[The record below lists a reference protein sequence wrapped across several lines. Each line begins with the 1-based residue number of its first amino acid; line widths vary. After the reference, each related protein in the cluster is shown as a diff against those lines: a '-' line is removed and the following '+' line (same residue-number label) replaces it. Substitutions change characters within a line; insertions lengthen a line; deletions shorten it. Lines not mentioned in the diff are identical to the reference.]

1 MKLKKVKYV
10 QVQSNGS
17 LIFRNKA
24 FFDLR
29 TFSFSEKDNITF
41 SLNSRKSVDN
51 KKLSGYFSNYKKKY
65 LCY

>member
-29 TFSFSEKDNITF
+29 TFSFSEKDNLTF
-41 SLNSRKSVDN
+41 FLNLRKSVDT
-51 KKLSGYFSNYKKKY
+51 KKSPSYSLNYKKKY